1 MYDGEMT
8 QDGFSEKQKLNS
20 LVFDMQEREVP
31 HNPYDLEARKLA
43 CVRDGNPELLIIYQN
58 EAWEGEYG
66 KIGEDPVRQ
75 EKNLAII
82 TIVLASRAAIQGGMS
97 PELAFSMADS
107 FILHIEKMTRP
118 EKIREAGQQYEVEFA
133 KYVRDLEKS
142 MTRNHYVEQAKDY
155 IFKHLHGRLQVSDV
169 STHLGLNRDYLSD
182 LFHRSEGITLQRYI
196 RREKIRQAENMLRYS
211 DYQIHEIANYLAFSS
226 QSHFASCFK
235 QETGMTP
242 VHYRNQ
248 YAGI

>member
-1 MYDGEMT
+1 M

-31 HNPYDLEARKLA
+31 HNPYDLEARKLS
-43 CVRDGNPELLIIYQN
+43 CVRDGNPELLRSLQN

-82 TIVLASRAAIQGGMS
+82 TIVLASRAAIQGGLS

-107 FILHIEKMTRP
+107 YILHVEKLTRP
-118 EKIREAGQQYEVEFA
+118 EQIRKAGIQYEAEFA
-133 KYVRDLEKS
+133 ECVRDLNRS

-169 STHLGLNRDYLSD
+169 SAHLGLNRDYLSD
-182 LFHRSEGITLQRYI
+182 LFHKCEGVTLQRYI

-211 DYQIHEIANYLAFSS
+211 DYRINEIANYLAFSS
-226 QSHFASCFK
+226 QSHFAACFK
-235 QETGMTP
+235 EETGMTP
-242 VHYRNQ
+242 AQYRNQ
-248 YAGI
+248 YARI

>member
-1 MYDGEMT
+1 MS
-8 QDGFSEKQKLNS
+8 QDGFSERQKLNS

-43 CVRDGNPELLIIYQN
+43 CVRDGNPEQLVIYQN

-66 KIGEDPVRQ
+66 KVGEDPVRQ

-82 TIVLASRAAIQGGMS
+82 TAVLASRAAIQGGMS

-107 FILHIEKMTRP
+107 YILHIEKMTQP
-118 EKIREAGQQYEVEFA
+118 EQIRRASYQYEVEFA
-133 KYVRDLEKS
+133 KCVRELNRPLNK
-142 MTRNHYVEQAKDY
+142 NHYVEQAKDY
-155 IFKHLHGRLQVSDV
+155 IFKHLHGRLQVADV
-169 STHLGLNRDYLSD
+169 SGHLGLNRDYLSD
-182 LFHRSEGITLQRYI
+182 LFHRSEGVTMQYYI

-235 QETGMTP
+235 KETGMTP
-242 VHYRNQ
+242 IQYRNQ
-248 YAGI
+248 YAKI